1 MDRNLVVS
9 FSVHLSNMIKIFAES
24 RICLTTFLKSELF
37 RYGVVGVSRNIFG
50 YTLYLTATF
59 FGMPSKLAMTAV
71 YVMGMTLGFWAK
83 RKYIFFHDGNILA
96 AGRRY
101 ITAHALGYLIN
112 LSILMVM
119 VDELGYPHQLAQA
132 AAILLVAAY
141 LYLISK
147 FYVFTSPRPYSREP
161 RL

>member
-1 MDRNLVVS
+1 MVKFFDKV
-9 FSVHLSNMIKIFAES
+9 
-24 RICLTTFLKSELF
+24 RIYLTTFLKSELF
-37 RYGVVGVSRNIFG
+37 RYGVVGISRNIFG
-50 YTLYLTATF
+50 YTLYLTATY

-71 YVMGMTLGFWAK
+71 YATGMTLGFWAK
-83 RKYIFFHDGNILA
+83 RKYIFFHEGNILA

-101 ITAHALGYLIN
+101 IAAHALGYLIN
-112 LSILMVM
+112 LSILIVM

-132 AAILLVAAY
+132 AAILIVAAY

-147 FYVFTSPRPYSREP
+147 FYVFTSPRSYSGEP